1 MSEIKINKL
10 VLQKGGVKYLFN
22 PKGDIDL
29 SRYYTKTEIDNKLS
43 TYALKSEI
51 PSTSSLATKTELNS
65 VKSTAQ
71 NALNIANSTKVGT
84 IYSKLTTQ
92 NRVQSYVTAHPLF
105 LKYLAYFDK
114 SISNESLSIDGFT
127 PGYMASTDSDTIY
140 SVIFPGLVS
149 QGKTITFS
157 KSAMPNQIIGE
168 YLH

>member
-1 MSEIKINKL
+1 M
-10 VLQKGGVKYLFN
+10 
-22 PKGDIDL
+22 
-29 SRYYTKTEIDNKLS
+29 
-43 TYALKSEI
+43 
-51 PSTSSLATKTELNS
+51 
-65 VKSTAQ
+65 
-71 NALNIANSTKVGT
+71 
-84 IYSKLTTQ
+84 TTQ

-127 PGYMASTDSDTIY
+127 PGYMASKDSDISY